1 MRMALRCRLYTPRTA
16 RVASPAH
23 VKEIDT
29 VLQHI
34 ARTIERGGRLTVL
47 TGAGVSAE
55 SGIPTFRDAGGLW
68 ENHSLEEVA
77 TPEGFRRNPDL
88 VYRFYNARRRALA
101 SVEPNA
107 AHVALARTEAALG
120 ERFRLITQNIDDL
133 HERGGSRRVLHM
145 HGEVLKA
152 RCIRCGGVLRWTED
166 LDATHVCPNCHG
178 PLRPHIVWFGEMP
191 FYMEEEIPDALG
203 AEVFVSIG
211 TSGTVYPAAGFFAE
225 AQSRGAVTVEINIE
239 PSANAAHFDLV
250 LAGRATEQVRRL
262 AGAIGASGLDSPA
275 PPEKPRS

>member
-1 MRMALRCRLYTPRTA
+1 M
-16 RVASPAH
+16 
-23 VKEIDT
+23 KEIEN

-55 SGIPTFRDAGGLW
+55 SGIPTFRDSGGLW

-77 TPEGFRRNPDL
+77 TPQGFRRNPDL

-107 AHVALARTEAALG
+107 AHRALAQIETALG

-133 HERGGSRRVLHM
+133 HERGGSRRILHM

-152 RCIRCGGVLRWTED
+152 RCVRCGGILHWTED
-166 LDATHVCPNCHG
+166 LDASHACPNCMG
-178 PLRPHIVWFGEMP
+178 ALRPHIVWFGEMP
-191 FYMEEEIPDALG
+191 FFMEDEIPAALG

-225 AQSRGAVTVEINIE
+225 AQGRGAVTVEINIE
-239 PSANAAHFDLV
+239 PSANAGHFDLV
-250 LAGRATEQVRRL
+250 LAGKATEQVRRL
-262 AGAIGASGLDSPA
+262 AAAIGAAGPDSS
-275 PPEKPRS
+275 PPEEKPSS